1 MLLKLTDIFG
11 KTISYSFCVT
21 VRAETEED
29 EEHLREELEDGL
41 HYAALTIISL
51 FVVEV
56 YVYSSCH
63 TMIKPFINSDR
74 LLTFN
79 KIYINTSRSNSL
91 YFSGGYKDIYRRK
104 TFFLG

>member
-11 KTISYSFCVT
+11 KTTSYSFCVT
-21 VRAETEED
+21 VRAEAEED

-56 YVYSSCH
+56 YVYSFCH

-79 KIYINTSRSNSL
+79 KIYINTSNSL

>member
-11 KTISYSFCVT
+11 KTTSYSFCVT

-56 YVYSSCH
+56 YVYSFCH

-79 KIYINTSRSNSL
+79 KIYINTSNLL

>member
-11 KTISYSFCVT
+11 KTTSYSFCVT

-63 TMIKPFINSDR
+63 TMIKPS
-74 LLTFN
+74 
-79 KIYINTSRSNSL
+79 
-91 YFSGGYKDIYRRK
+91 
-104 TFFLG
+104 